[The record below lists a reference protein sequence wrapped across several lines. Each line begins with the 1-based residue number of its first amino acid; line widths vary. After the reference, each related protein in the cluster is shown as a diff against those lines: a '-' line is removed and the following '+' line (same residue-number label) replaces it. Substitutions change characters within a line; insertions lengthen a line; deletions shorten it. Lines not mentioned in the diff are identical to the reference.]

1 MKHKGANLI
10 TRANCLPKCPTG
22 IQGLDEITDGGLP
35 RGRPTLVCGGA
46 GCGKTLLAAEFL
58 VHGAV
63 LFGEPGVFMSFEES
77 ESELKANVESL
88 GFDFAGL
95 VRRNKIVLDYVHIEP
110 SEVQESGEYDLE
122 GLFVRLNHAIDSI
135 GAKRVVLDTLEA
147 LFAGLKNEAVLRSEL
162 RRLFRWLKTKG
173 VTAVITAE
181 RGREQLTRNGLEEY
195 VSDCVILLDHRVNE
209 QIATR
214 KLRVVKYRGAL
225 HGTNEFPFLIGETG
239 ISVLPITSLGLNH
252 KISSARIG
260 TGVPRLDAMLGGRG
274 FFRGSSILL
283 TGTPGTGK
291 TIVAANIA
299 NAACKRGE
307 RALFFSF
314 EESPNQI
321 IRNMHSIGLR
331 LEPFVKRGLLRFH
344 SARPSLY
351 GLEMHLATMFK
362 EIATFRPDVVVVDPV
377 TSLMDSG
384 THSECRS
391 MVTRLVDYLKARQV
405 TTLFTS
411 LTQGGHALQ
420 QSEASMSSLMDSW
433 LLLQDF
439 EGNGE
444 RNRVLYVLKA
454 RGMSHSNQVRE
465 FLISNRGVDLVDAYI
480 GASGVLTGSA
490 RAAQEALEKAALL
503 AGQQEAARRKRELGR
518 KRSMLERQIS
528 GLRSD
533 YETEA
538 LELRRIDQQV
548 GTRTLVLNTERA
560 ASGRLRQA
568 DATVAVLA
576 RRTLKPVNGSNG
588 SP

>member
-1 MKHKGANLI
+1 
-10 TRANCLPKCPTG
+10 LPRCPTG
-22 IQGLDEITDGGLP
+22 IQGLDEITGGGLP

-63 LFGEPGVFMSFEES
+63 EFDEPGVFMSFEES
-77 ESELKANVESL
+77 EAELTANVASL
-88 GFDFAGL
+88 GFDLAGL
-95 VRRNKIVLDYVHIEP
+95 VKRKKIVLDYVHIEP
-110 SEVQESGEYDLE
+110 SEIQESGEYDLE

-135 GAKRVVLDTLEA
+135 GAKRIVLDTLEA
-147 LFAGLKNEAVLRSEL
+147 LFAGLRNEAILRAEL
-162 RRLFRWLKTKG
+162 RRLFRWIKTKG

-195 VSDCVILLDHRVNE
+195 VSDCVILLDHRVVD

-214 KLRVVKYRGAL
+214 KLRVIKYRGAL
-225 HGTNEFPFLIGETG
+225 HGTNEFPFLIGNTG

-252 KISSARIG
+252 KMSNERIG

-274 FFRGSSILL
+274 FFRGSSVLL

-299 NAACKRGE
+299 SAACKRGE

-314 EESPNQI
+314 EESPSQI
-321 IRNMHSIGLR
+321 IRNMHSIGLD
-331 LEPFVKRGLLRFH
+331 LEPLVKQGLLRFH

-362 EIATFRPDVVVVDPV
+362 EIALFQPQVVVVDPV

-384 THSECRS
+384 TPSECRA
-391 MVTRLVDYLKARQV
+391 MVTRLVDYLKAGHV
-405 TTLFTS
+405 TTIFTS

-454 RGMSHSNQVRE
+454 RGMAHSNQVRE
-465 FLISNRGVDLVDAYI
+465 FLISKNGVDLVDAYI

-490 RAAQEALEKAALL
+490 RAAQEALEKATTL
-503 AGQQEAARRKRELGR
+503 ASLQEAARRKRELGR
-518 KRSMLERQIS
+518 KREVLERQIN

-548 GTRTLVLNTERA
+548 GTRTIVLSTEMA

-568 DATVAVLA
+568 DAKINVGMGD
-576 RRTLKPVNGSNG
+576 KPKILNGR
-588 SP
+588 P